1 MRALEKINQ
10 TLAKAGE
17 ALLAWLPG
25 AAWKLLEI
33 LLALLISWVLYRLL
47 KRSIIGI
54 IRRLNANRAIPT
66 SERKL
71 NTICNLSLL
80 LLRVLIVFF
89 AIVAVFNLLG
99 LTGVLTSVV
108 ATAGVG
114 GLLIAFG
121 AQSIVKDFIAG
132 LLLTMEDQ
140 ITLGD
145 FVEVNGI
152 SGTVEGLTIR
162 TVQIRGFR
170 GELYTIHAGSITM
183 VTNYSRNSPLSE
195 QDALAVADVCIPKE
209 AHIPLAIS
217 AVADEAN
224 RWAQR
229 RPDIVHGSPTVLGAT
244 KMSDLGV
251 IIRVT
256 CKVEKSAHSQ
266 AELELRAQL
275 EQRLNADGTHILKPE
290 PENSPE
296 R

>member
-1 MRALEKINQ
+1 MEKISQ
-10 TLAKAGE
+10 TLSEAGE

-25 AAWKLLEI
+25 AAWKLVEI
-33 LLALLISWVLYRLL
+33 LLALIVSWVLYRLL
-47 KRSIIGI
+47 KRSITGI

-71 NTICNLSLL
+71 NTIRNLSLL

-89 AIVAVFNLLG
+89 TIVAVFNLLG

-114 GLLIAFG
+114 GLLVAFG

-183 VTNYSRNSPLSE
+183 VTNYSRGDTL
-195 QDALAVADVCIPKE
+195 ALVDVSVPYE
-209 AHIPLAIS
+209 AHIPSAMSAIT
-217 AVADEAN
+217 DEAN
-224 RWAQR
+224 RWALQHQDVVR
-229 RPDIVHGSPTVLGAT
+229 DAPKVLGVT
-244 KMSDLGV
+244 TLGDSGV
-251 IIRVT
+251 TIRTV
-256 CKVEKSAHSQ
+256 CKVTGLAHWE
-266 AELELRAQL
+266 AERQLRALLKERL
-275 EQRLNADGTHILKPE
+275 EREGMSIPYPHVVVADDKKE
-290 PENSPE
+290 
-296 R
+296 

>member
-1 MRALEKINQ
+1 MEKISQ
-10 TLAKAGE
+10 TLSEAGE

-25 AAWKLLEI
+25 AAWKLVEI
-33 LLALLISWVLYRLL
+33 LLALIVSWVLYRLL
-47 KRSIIGI
+47 KRSITGI

-71 NTICNLSLL
+71 NTIRSLSLL
-80 LLRVLIVFF
+80 LLRILIVFF
-89 AIVAVFNLLG
+89 TVVAVFNLLG

-114 GLLIAFG
+114 GLLVAFG

-183 VTNYSRNSPLSE
+183 VTIYSRGDSL
-195 QDALAVADVCIPKE
+195 ALVDVSVPYE
-209 AHIPLAIS
+209 AHIPSAIS
-217 AVADEAN
+217 AITDEAN
-224 RWAQR
+224 RWALQHQDVVR
-229 RPDIVHGSPTVLGAT
+229 DAPNVLGVT
-244 KMSDLGV
+244 TLGDSGV
-251 IIRVT
+251 TIRTV
-256 CKVEKSAHSQ
+256 CKVTSLAHWE
-266 AELELRAQL
+266 AERQLRVLLKERLEREGMSIPYPHVVVTDKKK
-275 EQRLNADGTHILKPE
+275 EQ
-290 PENSPE
+290 
-296 R
+296 

>member
-17 ALLAWLPG
+17 ALLDWLPG

-47 KRSIIGI
+47 KRSITGI

-71 NTICNLSLL
+71 NTIRNLSLL

-89 AIVAVFNLLG
+89 TIVAVFNLLG

-114 GLLIAFG
+114 GLLVAFG

-170 GELYTIHAGSITM
+170 GE
-183 VTNYSRNSPLSE
+183 
-195 QDALAVADVCIPKE
+195 
-209 AHIPLAIS
+209 HIPLAIS

-229 RPDIVHGSPTVLGAT
+229 PPEIVHGPPTVLGAT
-244 KMSDLGV
+244 KLSDSGV

-256 CKVEKSAHSQ
+256 CKVEKSAHLQ
-266 AELELRAQL
+266 AEAELRAQL
-275 EQRLNADGTHILKPE
+275 EQRLDADGAHILKSESENPPE
-290 PENSPE
+290 PET
-296 R
+296 